1 MPRIEDIA
9 RIWETWSALKENLED
24 RGYQPGAIS
33 VDQAVT
39 DRRMALFTTCP
50 ECGRPCNY
58 VGFNKNSK
66 YYRSYVVCFSCD
78 TAAKLSSEG

>member
-9 RIWETWSALKENLED
+9 RIWEPWSALKENLED
-24 RGYQPGAIS
+24 RGYQPGAMS

-39 DRRMALFTTCP
+39 DRREALFTTCP
-50 ECGRPCNY
+50 ECGHHCNY
-58 VGFNKNSK
+58 VGFNKDMKS
-66 YYRSYVVCFSCD
+66 YRSYVVCFSCD